1 MGERIFD
8 FSENEPDF
16 SPDDVIRKGIS
27 EVAVVTEGGTGV
39 AFGVF
44 QARFD
49 GFDGFVF
56 VCRTVVALS
65 HESHFGIDVGAR

>member
-1 MGERIFD
+1 MERFFD

-16 SPDDVIRKGIS
+16 SPDDVIRDGIS

-44 QARFD
+44 EARFES
-49 GFDGFVF
+49 FDGFVF
-56 VCRTVVALS
+56 IGRAVVALS
-65 HESHFGIDVGAR
+65 HEGHFGIDVGAR